1 MLRHLIR
8 PLLRLAFHLFY
19 NPFAFTYDFV
29 SAVVSRGRWRAWT
42 RAAIPRLAGAR
53 VLELACG
60 TGNLLLDLNAAG
72 YAPVGVDLSPSMLCI
87 TRDKLQQARA
97 NVPLVRA
104 RAQALPFSDRAF
116 DASVLTF
123 PPEFVSDPRALAEI
137 HRLLT
142 DDGRLVWVDAGRLLP
157 RDLPSRL
164 LNRAW
169 DAVGG
174 DDYFA
179 RSAIALLARAGFEA
193 RIETVQDD
201 ASIVL
206 IALARKKGFDN
217 AMPLC

>member
-1 MLRHLIR
+1 M
-8 PLLRLAFHLFY
+8 
-19 NPFAFTYDFV
+19 
-29 SAVVSRGRWRAWT
+29 
-42 RAAIPRLAGAR
+42 
-53 VLELACG
+53 
-60 TGNLLLDLNAAG
+60 
-72 YAPVGVDLSPSMLCI
+72 
-87 TRDKLQQARA
+87 
-97 NVPLVRA
+97 
-104 RAQALPFSDRAF
+104 
-116 DASVLTF
+116 
-123 PPEFVSDPRALAEI
+123 SDPRALAEI

-179 RSAIALLARAGFEA
+179 RGAIALLARAGFEA